1 MPVALPNLDDRRYA
15 DLVEEARA
23 LIPTYAPE
31 WTNHNAS
38 DPGITLVELFAYLT
52 EMMLYRL
59 NRVTDDNKRVFLKLL
74 NGPDW
79 QPTEGKSLDEEIAET
94 VVALRRPY
102 RAVTAADF
110 ESLVLAGF
118 PREIERARCVPR
130 RNLKFEDAVFRDED
144 RPGDVSV
151 IVVPH
156 RASADAPPVPTAD
169 LLERVEEYLEPRRLV
184 ATRVNVVGPRYFE
197 IGVRLTVVLMPDT
210 VRLGDE
216 QISAP
221 ITSAF
226 LRFFDPLK
234 GGADGRGWPFGR
246 NVYVSEIYELLDELP
261 GVDYV
266 TKTVDPQ
273 DATATLTELA
283 VAPKDAGRLIFNTQ
297 GELVG
302 VQLAPDELVSI
313 TDESLELILKRP

>member
-15 DLVEEARA
+15 DLVEEVRA

-79 QPTEGKSLDEEIAET
+79 KLTPGKSLNEEIRET
-94 VVALRRPY
+94 VVALRRPF
-102 RAVTAADF
+102 RAVTADDF

-118 PREIERARCVPR
+118 PEEVARARCVPR
-130 RNLKFEDAVFRDED
+130 RNLKFEDAAFRDEV

-156 RASADAPPVPTAD
+156 RKGKEAQPVPSADLV
-169 LLERVEEYLEPRRLV
+169 ERVEQYLEPRRLV
-184 ATRVNVVGPRYFE
+184 ATTVNVVGPRYFA
-197 IGVRLTVVLMPDT
+197 VNVQLTVVLLPDT
-210 VRLGDE
+210 VRLTE
-216 QISAP
+216 AQIRTP
-221 ITSAF
+221 IEDAF
-226 LRFFDPLK
+226 LRFFDPLT

-246 NVYVSEIYELLDELP
+246 NVYVSEIYELLDDLP

-266 TKTVDPQ
+266 TKTVDPIN
-273 DATATLTELA
+273 ATKTLDELT
-283 VAPKDAGRLIFNTQ
+283 VAPKYASRLIFNAQ
-297 GELVG
+297 QELVG
-302 VQLAPDELVSI
+302 VRVEADELVSVG
-313 TDESLELILKRP
+313 LELILKRP